1 MIECNV
7 MEGAVD
13 SGLLRYKDHWI
24 RCVAIPQKNRSGCW
38 DCAVYVFVS
47 DPSTSKLS
55 PEDSC
60 FQTVLHTLPSATSAM
75 TSGLSHAQSLVD
87 SSASGQ

>member
-1 MIECNV
+1 
-7 MEGAVD
+7 
-13 SGLLRYKDHWI
+13 
-24 RCVAIPQKNRSGCW
+24 VAIPQKNRSGCW

-60 FQTVLHTLPSATSAM
+60 FQTMLHTLPSATSAM

-87 SSASGQ
+87 SSASLLCRAVQLLNSMDLLHRRQLPVPAR